1 MDNIIEIGTWRLLS
15 AYVFLVILLLITW
28 KQGIGREK
36 EIFFATFRMTFQLV
50 LVGYL
55 LVFVFDFNHFLLTL
69 LIFLS
74 MESFAIFNV
83 FKRIRVDINKKM
95 KQVIGLAMFTG
106 TAFPIVYFL
115 LVVINVQPWYEA
127 RFFIPI
133 AGVLIGNSMTGI
145 TLGAER
151 LINGMK
157 SQRALVEG
165 ALMLGANPLQAAKPV
180 INEAF
185 NAAIIPTIN
194 SMVGMGIVFL
204 PGMMTG
210 QILAGISPLIAI
222 EYQIALMLGLTGSV
236 SLTVF
241 MLMQLGYKSFFNKRD
256 QLI

>member
-1 MDNIIEIGTWRLLS
+1 
-15 AYVFLVILLLITW
+15 
-28 KQGIGREK
+28 
-36 EIFFATFRMTFQLV
+36 
-50 LVGYL
+50 
-55 LVFVFDFNHFLLTL
+55 
-69 LIFLS
+69 
-74 MESFAIFNV
+74 METFAIFNV
-83 FKRIRVDINKKM
+83 FKRIKVNINKKM
-95 KQVIGLAMFTG
+95 KQIIGLAIFTG

-157 SQRALVEG
+157 NQRELVEG
-165 ALMLGANPLQAAKPV
+165 ALMLGSNPLQAAKPV

-241 MLMQLGYKSFFNKRD
+241 ILMQLGYKSFFNNRD